1 MPRAAVDPS
10 VMKPTAPHP
19 GNRTARAARAARTTR
34 TAHGSP
40 ATGESRTTAGFA
52 VFVGLSVAVAGAGL
66 GWAAMAAA
74 GVALV
79 AGTVAVAHVTTR
91 DRPVDAPEVAR
102 SDPVAVARTAETP
115 AE

>member
-1 MPRAAVDPS
+1 
-10 VMKPTAPHP
+10 MKPTASHA
-19 GNRTARAARAARTTR
+19 GNRTARADRPARTTHR
-34 TAHGSP
+34 SP
-40 ATGESRTTAGFA
+40 ATEAPRTTAGLA

-79 AGTVAVAHVTTR
+79 AGTVAVAHATAR

-102 SDPVAVARTAETP
+102 PDPVGVARAAETP